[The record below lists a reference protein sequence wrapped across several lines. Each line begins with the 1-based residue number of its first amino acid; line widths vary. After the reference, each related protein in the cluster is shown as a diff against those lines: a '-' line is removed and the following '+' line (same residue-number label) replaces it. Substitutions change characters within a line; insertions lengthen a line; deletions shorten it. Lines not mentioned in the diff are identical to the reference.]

1 MTIEFDLYLLGL
13 VGVAW
18 AGYFLYA
25 SFAFGA
31 GYQPTPPRVVR
42 RMLELAEVGPA
53 DTVYDLGAGTGAIVF
68 AAARRLGAHV
78 VGVEVE
84 PIRFLILQLRRWI
97 GGPRDRVTL
106 CWGNLYGTDYRAAT
120 VVAVF
125 LWPRAM
131 RRLRASLEAQLKPG
145 ARLVS
150 HWHRVPG
157 WTPAVEDTELRV
169 YLYRWP
175 DARRSEAGVSPAEPS
190 GGSTAKGPPQWPTPQ
205 R

>member
-1 MTIEFDLYLLGL
+1 MTLEFELYVLGL
-13 VGVAW
+13 VGVALV
-18 AGYFLYA
+18 AYFVYA

-31 GYQPTPPRVVR
+31 GYQPTPPRVVH
-42 RMLELAEVGPA
+42 RMLELAEVGPD
-53 DTVYDLGAGTGAIVF
+53 DTLYDLGAGTGAIVF
-68 AAARRLGAHV
+68 AAARRLGARV

-84 PIRFLILQLRRWI
+84 PIRFLILGLRRWI
-97 GGPRDRVTL
+97 GGPRDRVTVR
-106 CWGNLYGTDYRAAT
+106 WGNLYGTDYRTAT

-131 RRLRASLEAQLKPG
+131 RRLRSSLETQLKPG

-157 WTPAVEDTELRV
+157 WKPAVEDNELRV

-175 DARRSEAGVSPAEPS
+175 EARPSGAGIPAAEPS
-190 GGSTAKGPPQWPTPQ
+190 DGSTARGPPRWPAPQ